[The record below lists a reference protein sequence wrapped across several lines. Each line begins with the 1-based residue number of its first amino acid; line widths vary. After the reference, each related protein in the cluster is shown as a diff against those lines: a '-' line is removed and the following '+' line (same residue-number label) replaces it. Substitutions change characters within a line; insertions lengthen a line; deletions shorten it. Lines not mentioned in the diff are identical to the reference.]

1 MNIVGLFCLT
11 KSVEGLIV
19 VLGPV
24 GLLEFLELGFDIIS
38 LVLDVIEGSVVD
50 MDAILSLL
58 DVMAECFE
66 EFTDLFIE
74 FLTLWGS
81 SKLPIELFKVSSLF
95 SAS

>member
-1 MNIVGLFCLT
+1 M
-11 KSVEGLIV
+11 EGLIV

-38 LVLDVIEGSVVD
+38 LILDVIEGFVVD
-50 MDAILSLL
+50 VDTIISLL

-81 SKLPIELFKVSSLF
+81 SELLIELFKMSSLF